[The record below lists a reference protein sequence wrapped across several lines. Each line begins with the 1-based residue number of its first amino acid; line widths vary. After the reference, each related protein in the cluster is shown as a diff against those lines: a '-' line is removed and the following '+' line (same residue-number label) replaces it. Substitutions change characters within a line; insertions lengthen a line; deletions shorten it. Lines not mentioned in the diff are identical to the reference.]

1 MKRLL
6 IIITVIL
13 LIATP
18 VLANSSS
25 EYTVK
30 HDLIVTLDGDYE
42 LKANIYTP
50 AQGGMDLAL
59 DGIGK
64 AYIESRLII
73 ASVESVSSNWWDL
86 F

>member
-13 LIATP
+13 LIASP
-18 VLANSSS
+18 VIANTNS

-30 HDLIVTLDGDYE
+30 HDLIVRLDGEY
-42 LKANIYTP
+42 KFNANVFTP
-50 AQGGMDLAL
+50 AQGGLDLAL

-64 AYIESRLII
+64 AYIESRLTI
-73 ASVESVSSNWWDL
+73 ASVATVSSNWFDL

>member
-18 VLANSSS
+18 VLANTSS

-30 HDLIVTLDGDYE
+30 HDLIVNLDGDYNFT
-42 LKANIYTP
+42 ANTYTP
-50 AQGGMDLAL
+50 AQGGVDLSL

-64 AYIESRLII
+64 AYIESRLVI
-73 ASVESVSSNWWDL
+73 ASVESVTSNWFDL

>member
-18 VLANSSS
+18 VLANTNS

-30 HDLIVTLDGDYE
+30 HDLIVKLDGDYE
-42 LKANIYTP
+42 LKANVYTP

-64 AYIESRLII
+64 AYIESRLVI
-73 ASVESVSSNWWDL
+73 ASVETVTSNWFDL

>member
-18 VLANSSS
+18 VLANASS

-30 HDLIVTLDGDYE
+30 HDLIVTLDGDFNFN
-42 LKANIYTP
+42 ANVFTP
-50 AQGGMDLAL
+50 AQGGLDLSL

-64 AYIESRLII
+64 AYIESRLVI
-73 ASVESVSSNWWDL
+73 ASVENVSSNWFDL

>member
-1 MKRLL
+1 MKNLL

-59 DGIGK
+59 DGVGK
-64 AYIESRLII
+64 AHIESRLII
-73 ASVESVSSNWWDL
+73 ASVETVTSNWFDL

>member
-18 VLANSSS
+18 VLANTNNS
-25 EYTVK
+25 YTINHEMV
-30 HDLIVTLDGDYE
+30 VELDGEWGLTMDV
-42 LKANIYTP
+42 ITP
-50 AQGGMDLAL
+50 AQGNVAIGL
-59 DGIGK
+59 DGIGT
-64 AYIESRLII
+64 AYLSSKLLIVAIEQM
-73 ASVESVSSNWWDL
+73 SSNWYDL